1 MAPPVR
7 ILTLLVLAAALAAGR
22 PLLLLA
28 GALAVLAGWIAAA
41 IRVPEFEVRGFGR
54 MLRRV
59 RWLLLAILLVYGGF
73 TPGEP
78 LLPVLGGWSPSADGM
93 RLGALRVAAL
103 VAIVAAVHLLLA
115 TTPRGALI
123 GGLLWFG
130 APARRLGL
138 DDRRFAARLILALEA
153 VPQVQDL
160 ARDALRRQTGRS
172 RLERLAGAAG
182 ETLRATLQRADAAQ
196 GPIDVPDRS
205 PVPARQW
212 LWPLCLALLFAVLA
226 LPG

>member
-7 ILTLLVLAAALAAGR
+7 ILTLLVVAAALATGR
-22 PLLLLA
+22 PLLLAA
-28 GALAVLAGWIAAA
+28 GTLVVFAGWAVAA
-41 IRVPEFEVRGFGR
+41 IRVPGFDARGVGR

-59 RWLLLAILLVYGGF
+59 RWLLLAILLVYGGL

-78 LLPVLGGWSPSADGM
+78 LLPILGAWSPSAEGM
-93 RLGALRVAAL
+93 RLGAIRVVAL
-103 VAIVAAVHLLLA
+103 VVIVAAVYLLLA
-115 TTPRGALI
+115 TTARGALV

-138 DDRRFAARLILALEA
+138 DDHRFAVRLILALEA

-160 ARDALRRQTGRS
+160 ARDALRRQTGHS

-182 ETLRATLQRADAAQ
+182 ETLRATLQQADAAH
-196 GPIDVPDRS
+196 GPIEVPERS
-205 PVPARQW
+205 PVPVGQW
-212 LWPLCLALLFAVLA
+212 LVPLSLVVLFAGL
-226 LPG
+226 LLG

>member
-7 ILTLLVLAAALAAGR
+7 ILTLLVLAAALATGR
-22 PLLLLA
+22 PLLLFA
-28 GALAVLAGWIAAA
+28 GVFVVLAGWIAAA
-41 IRVPEFEVRGFGR
+41 IGVPEFEVRGFGR

-59 RWLLLAILLVYGGF
+59 RWLLLAILLVYGGL

-78 LLPVLGGWSPSADGM
+78 LVPALGAWSPSADGM
-93 RLGALRVAAL
+93 RLGAVRVVAL
-103 VAIVAAVHLLLA
+103 VAIVAAVYLLLA
-115 TTPRGALI
+115 TTSRGALV

-160 ARDALRRQTGRS
+160 ARDALWQQTGRS

-182 ETLRATLQRADAAQ
+182 ATLRATLQRADAAQ
-196 GPIDVPDRS
+196 GPIDVPERS

-212 LWPLCLALLFAVLA
+212 LLPLFLVLLFAALA